1 MNFLASESP
10 VVGAAA
16 VATLGLLAL
25 ALVARCDG
33 KRRRVRFLPPGHH
46 QVEKILCDLG
56 MNMVIISGSMD
67 AACTQHE
74 RDACVGALE
83 AEFGFATERLR
94 PLVQYMKQ
102 KDVDFVE
109 KLVDNLN
116 PLFNRNNV
124 ELITILRP
132 Q

>member
-1 MNFLASESP
+1 M
-10 VVGAAA
+10 
-16 VATLGLLAL
+16 
-25 ALVARCDG
+25 
-33 KRRRVRFLPPGHH
+33 
-46 QVEKILCDLG
+46 
-56 MNMVIISGSMD
+56 
-67 AACTQHE
+67 
-74 RDACVGALE
+74 
-83 AEFGFATERLR
+83 R